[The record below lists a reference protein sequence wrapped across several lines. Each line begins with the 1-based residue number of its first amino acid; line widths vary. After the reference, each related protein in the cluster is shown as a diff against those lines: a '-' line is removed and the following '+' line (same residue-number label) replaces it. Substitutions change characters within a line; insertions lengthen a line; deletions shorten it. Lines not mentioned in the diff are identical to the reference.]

1 MANENVLFRKGT
13 LKELEQ
19 ASVVVGSIN
28 FTTDEPA
35 IYLDTE
41 KGRKRV
47 GDLIVVQTK
56 ADLFENVEN
65 KTGIATGL
73 VHSRTWSTTALYYI
87 VEDNALL
94 RWNGSQWTQ
103 LNPSNADLVANL
115 ESLSA
120 SVSAIQTTIEN
131 DIYKKSDVYTQEQV
145 NGLLNAKADSQVV
158 NAALDL
164 KASTEALG
172 DLSATVSDIQSK
184 YVTQDE
190 KTAMENDISDAKA
203 AAATAQGAADAAQQT
218 ADTVSG
224 NLADLQ
230 TEVTN
235 LSTSIESDYETKTD
249 AANKKTALEA
259 AINDLAG
266 GAVKNN
272 TDAIASEVSRATAA
286 EEGLQTSIDNLS
298 TSTNEAIT
306 NAKSE
311 VISTIIGNSEDD
323 TKDSNT
329 IIGVRKYVDN
339 AMAVADAM
347 TFKKVINST
356 QELPQAADTNAGDTY
371 KVGTAGY
378 YTSDNYAC
386 YVGDLLIAKADNSD
400 EYYHISSGY
409 EDDYNTR
416 LGADYTNG
424 KVILKSPVGE
434 NLGSVSFTSNE
445 NSNLKVELVK
455 ENEQEG
461 EDNNYIAHST
471 VNISLVWG
479 SFGTTN

>member
-120 SVSAIQTTIEN
+120 SVSAIQTTIDE
-131 DIYKKSDVYTQEQV
+131 DIYKKTDVYTQEQV
-145 NGLLNAKADSQVV
+145 NNLLSAKANSQDV

-190 KTAMENDISDAKA
+190 KTAMEQNISDAKT

-218 ADTVSG
+218 ADTVSS

-272 TDAIASEVSRATAA
+272 TDAIAKEVSRAIEA
-286 EEGLQTSIDNLS
+286 EESLLANINSLS
-298 TSTNEAIT
+298 ASTDTAIAT
-306 NAKSE
+306 AKTE
-311 VISTIIGNSEDD
+311 VINTIIGNSEDD

-386 YVGDLLIAKADNSD
+386 YVGDLLIAKADNSA

-416 LGADYTNG
+416 LGVNSTEG
-424 KVILKSPVGE
+424 KVILNSPTGGD
-434 NLGSVSFTSNE
+434 LGSVSFTSGKNSSLSVEVTGNE
-445 NSNLKVELVK
+445 D
-455 ENEQEG
+455 
-461 EDNNYIAHST
+461 DNFMANST
-471 VNISLVWG
+471 VKISLVWG